1 LLVEKSALRNSRIKA
16 RRNRWLYTE
25 QAYNF
30 EASWNILTKFFR
42 ATCREAGVIN
52 VGTTL
57 ERPSPEKLEGQKTS
71 KIRRYFLPRRHFA
84 WKYTNEKIK
93 NARILQDICQKEWY
107 FPRFVFLRG
116 GANASFCPVSYTYV
130 KIARDAEGEIV
141 LKCSAKWT
149 TGLRVTSSLPALT
162 VIKFDFA
169 RRFQTTQLVNLYRS
183 RNFSVSRYHTSA
195 DLGLQVGSVSSPR
208 TALGYGARRGDD
220 VEGES
225 DL

>member
-1 LLVEKSALRNSRIKA
+1 MPRGRGDKCGYNFGKALPRKIGRAKNVQNSALFPA
-16 RRNRWLYTE
+16 
-25 QAYNF
+25 
-30 EASWNILTKFFR
+30 
-42 ATCREAGVIN
+42 
-52 VGTTL
+52 
-57 ERPSPEKLEGQKTS
+57 PKTFCL
-71 KIRRYFLPRRHFA
+71 KIYE
-84 WKYTNEKIK
+84 WKNK